1 MRRERNRSFLS
12 PTNLPDT
19 PLSHMLAAWF
29 LVAPALLVGPARLA
43 SPSRALGAGRTA
55 ALRMDEGEE
64 GLEVVMDAEERMA
77 KSVAS
82 MQDKL
87 MTLRVGRASPS
98 MLDRV
103 EVDYYDV
110 PTPLNQLGSITVSGS
125 NQLVISVYDTSC
137 LGDVEKALS
146 LSDLGMTPNS
156 DGKVIRLNVPQL
168 TEERR
173 KELAKSAKAFG
184 EEGKTAIR
192 NIRRDAIDKVKKM
205 EKDGMGEDESK
216 NLQIDI
222 QEVLKKAEAEADKVV
237 KQREEDIMTI

>member
-1 MRRERNRSFLS
+1 
-12 PTNLPDT
+12 
-19 PLSHMLAAWF
+19 
-29 LVAPALLVGPARLA
+29 
-43 SPSRALGAGRTA
+43 
-55 ALRMDEGEE
+55 
-64 GLEVVMDAEERMA
+64 
-77 KSVAS
+77 
-82 MQDKL
+82 

-110 PTPLNQLGSITVSGS
+110 PTWVNQLGSITVSGS

-173 KELAKSAKAFG
+173 KELAK
-184 EEGKTAIR
+184 TAIR

>member
-1 MRRERNRSFLS
+1 MLS
-12 PTNLPDT
+12 LV
-19 PLSHMLAAWF
+19 
-29 LVAPALLVGPARLA
+29 LVAPALLLGPSKLA
-43 SPSRALGAGRTA
+43 PMRPAVRTTT
-55 ALRMDEGEE
+55 LHMDEGEE
-64 GLEVVMDAEERMA
+64 GLEVVMDADERMQ
-77 KSVAS
+77 KSLVS
-82 MQDKL
+82 VQDKL

-137 LGDVEKALS
+137 LGDVEKAL
-146 LSDLGMTPNS
+146 LMSDLGMTPSN

-168 TEERR
+168 TEDRR

-192 NIRRDAIDKVKKM
+192 NIRRDAIDKIKKM
-205 EKDGMGEDESK
+205 EKGGMGEDESK

-222 QEVLKKAEAEADKVV
+222 QDTLKKAEGDVDKAVG
-237 KQREEDIMTI
+237 QREKDIMTI

>member
-1 MRRERNRSFLS
+1 MQALSFLIF
-12 PTNLPDT
+12 PPNLPHDT
-19 PLSHMLAAWF
+19 AMLSLVL

-43 SPSRALGAGRTA
+43 SPSRALGADRTA
-55 ALRMDEGEE
+55 ALRMESED

-192 NIRRDAIDKVKKM
+192 NVRRDAIDKIKKM
-205 EKDGMGEDESK
+205 EKDGMGEDESA

-222 QEVLKKAEAEADKVV
+222 QEVLKKSEAEADKAV

>member
-1 MRRERNRSFLS
+1 MLS
-12 PTNLPDT
+12 L
-19 PLSHMLAAWF
+19 F
-29 LVAPALLVGPARLA
+29 LVAPALLLGPARLA
-43 SPSRALGAGRTA
+43 PMRPTGRTA
-55 ALRMDEGEE
+55 GLHMEEGEE
-64 GLEVVMDAEERMA
+64 GLEVVMDADERMQ
-77 KSVAS
+77 KSLAS
-82 MQDKL
+82 VQAKL

-125 NQLVISVYDTSC
+125 NQLVVSVYDSSC
-137 LGDVEKALS
+137 LADVEKAL
-146 LSDLGMTPNS
+146 LMSDLGMTPSN

-168 TEERR
+168 TEDRR

-192 NIRRDAIDKVKKM
+192 NIRRDAIDKIKKM
-205 EKDGMGEDESK
+205 EKGGMGEDESK

-222 QEVLKKAEAEADKVV
+222 QETLKKAESEVEKAVA
-237 KQREEDIMTI
+237 QREKDIMTI

>member
-1 MRRERNRSFLS
+1 
-12 PTNLPDT
+12 
-19 PLSHMLAAWF
+19 MLFFVLA
-29 LVAPALLVGPARLA
+29 APALLLGPAKLA
-43 SPSRALGAGRTA
+43 PPSRAQCAARTA
-55 ALRMDEGEE
+55 TLRMDEGEE
-64 GLEVVMDAEERMA
+64 GLEVVMDAEERMQ
-77 KSVAS
+77 KSIAS

-103 EVDYYDV
+103 EVDYFDV

-125 NQLVISVYDTSC
+125 NQLVISVYDNSV

-146 LSDLGMTPNS
+146 LSDLGMTPNN

-168 TEERR
+168 TEDRR

-222 QEVLKKAEAEADKVV
+222 QEVLKKAEGAADKAVT
-237 KQREEDIMTI
+237 QREKDIMTV

>member
-1 MRRERNRSFLS
+1 MLSLFL
-12 PTNLPDT
+12 
-19 PLSHMLAAWF
+19 A
-29 LVAPALLVGPARLA
+29 APALLVGPARLA
-43 SPSRALGAGRTA
+43 SPSRVLGAGRTG

-64 GLEVVMDAEERMA
+64 GLEIVMDAEDRMA

-110 PTPLNQLGSITVSGS
+110 PTPLKSLGSITVSGS
-125 NQLVISVYDTSC
+125 NQLVISLYDTSC
-137 LGDVEKALS
+137 IGDVEKALTM
-146 LSDLGMTPNS
+146 SDLGMTPNN

-173 KELAKSAKAFG
+173 KELAKSARAFG

-192 NIRRDAIDKVKKM
+192 NIRRDAIDKVKKLQ
-205 EKDGMGEDESK
+205 KDGMGEDESE

-222 QEVLKKAEAEADKVV
+222 QEILKKAEADVEQAV
-237 KQREEDIMTI
+237 KKREEDIMTI

>member
-1 MRRERNRSFLS
+1 MRLRTCSFL
-12 PTNLPDT
+12 T
-19 PLSHMLAAWF
+19 PLSDLLARGTMLSLF
-29 LVAPALLVGPARLA
+29 LAAPALLVGPARLS
-43 SPSRALGAGRTA
+43 SPSRVLGAGRTA

-64 GLEVVMDAEERMA
+64 GLEIVMDAEERMA

-110 PTPLNQLGSITVSGS
+110 PTPLKSLGSITVSGS
-125 NQLVISVYDTSC
+125 NQLVISLYDQSC
-137 LGDVEKALS
+137 IGDVEKALTM
-146 LSDLGMTPNS
+146 SDLGMTPNS

-184 EEGKTAIR
+184 EDGKTAIR
-192 NIRRDAIDKVKKM
+192 NIRRDAIDKVKKLQ
-205 EKDGMGEDESK
+205 KDGMGEDESE

-222 QEVLKKAEAEADKVV
+222 QDILKKAEADVEKAV

>member
-1 MRRERNRSFLS
+1 M
-12 PTNLPDT
+12 
-19 PLSHMLAAWF
+19 
-29 LVAPALLVGPARLA
+29 
-43 SPSRALGAGRTA
+43 
-55 ALRMDEGEE
+55 
-64 GLEVVMDAEERMA
+64 
-77 KSVAS
+77 
-82 MQDKL
+82 
-87 MTLRVGRASPS
+87 
-98 MLDRV
+98 
-103 EVDYYDV
+103 
-110 PTPLNQLGSITVSGS
+110 
-125 NQLVISVYDTSC
+125 
-137 LGDVEKALS
+137 EKALS
-146 LSDLGMTPNS
+146 LSDLGMTPNN